1 MCEIIS
7 DYYTYRINSRNS
19 CFYWCII
26 TMGFLSQ
33 MTNDPSPFQGHMRI
47 HGAAALS
54 FVLFI
59 AVLVVAFAVKH
70 TKIVGIISI
79 IISVITLIA
88 MGGFGIVGFALL
100 LAGGIVSLAYKDK
113 PQPKYNPDTGE
124 VTS

>member
-1 MCEIIS
+1 VRSYQVIILIGS
-7 DYYTYRINSRNS
+7 IVGILVSIGLS
-19 CFYWCII
+19 F

-59 AVLVVAFAVKH
+59 AVLVVTFAVKQ

-79 IISVITLIA
+79 IISVITLIVLW
-88 MGGFGIVGFALL
+88 GFGIVSFALL

-124 VTS
+124 LIR